1 MYEGRQMREGKRK
14 TGSDSFCYG
23 SYMLLVSFRENY
35 ACGFG
40 GVAYSGGDLA
50 AEMRVLTLFSGWL

>member
-1 MYEGRQMREGKRK
+1 MREGKRK

-23 SYMLLVSFRENY
+23 SYMLLLSFRENY